1 MTARLALLGL
11 VVSAIVATH
20 AAAQETPF
28 LVASAERGVV
38 LRWVW
43 DEGPRPA
50 GYFVERRQG
59 AGGQWVRLTPRP
71 LTRSRDRTF
80 AQRELGPQ
88 YDRYAGL
95 LFPED
100 PRAERSDP
108 ETFRSLLLLSADVEP
123 GVARVLGLRYD
134 DADAISGTVYQYR
147 LIGLTASG
155 ERQLA
160 TSGAVVAGG
169 YRQSRGPGSLTAV
182 TAPRGAALRWAPGTQ
197 FSAYHVY
204 RAIRRDGSDARRLND
219 VPVILFSR
227 DEGEGATIE
236 ASAIF
241 FTDTAP
247 PRDTAFYAIAGIDA
261 FGRVSQRSTPV
272 TFVSRPVV
280 ALNAPVLVQ
289 SRVNRDTVIVTWQ
302 PPANGGV
309 TAYQV
314 WRAASDTGPFVRVG
328 QPLSA
333 SQREFRDPGRPS
345 RRLNWYRITAV
356 YGPGRESDP
365 STLAL
370 AEVPDLTP
378 PDVPDSIRSSA
389 DTGRISLNWR
399 PVAAGD
405 LRGYRVYRS
414 SLSNGAFALLS
425 STPQRSARFVD
436 TIRIKADHPF
446 YYRVTAVDS
455 AFNESAPS
463 VVTVVR
469 PPDVTAP
476 SAPRIAQVRALEG
489 AVAVSWLPNPEPD
502 LAGYR
507 VRTRIK
513 GETVWRDAGA
523 GLTATARGDTIG
535 GLAAG
540 RTYEFAVIA
549 IDDAGNSSLSSG
561 IVEKTIKRL
570 DLERPD
576 LRRVAVSDRGGKK
589 SVVISW
595 SVAASAVEV
604 IVLRREAGQAL
615 LPIASPSRTVREYV
629 DTTVRPGRRYEYV
642 VRARDAFGNAAESK
656 PREVD
661 IPAGGQQ

>member
-1 MTARLALLGL
+1 MTARLTLRTL
-11 VVSAIVATH
+11 VVSAI
-20 AAAQETPF
+20 AAAQVTAQETPF
-28 LVASAERGVV
+28 LVAPAERGVV

-59 AGGQWVRLTPRP
+59 AGGQWLRLTPRP
-71 LTRSRDRTF
+71 LTRSRDRAF
-80 AQRELGPQ
+80 AQRELGAQ

-134 DADAISGTVYQYR
+134 DVEAASGTVYQYR

-160 TSGAVVAGG
+160 ASDAVVAGG
-169 YRQSRGPGSLTAV
+169 YRQGRGPASLTAV
-182 TAPRGAALRWAPGTQ
+182 PAPRGAALRWAPMTQ

-204 RAIRRDGSDARRLND
+204 RALRREGSDARRLND
-219 VPVILFSR
+219 VPVILFTR
-227 DEGEGATIE
+227 DEGEGAAIE

-247 PRDTAFYAIAGIDA
+247 ARDTAFYSIAGIDA
-261 FGRVSQRSTPV
+261 FGRVSQRSTPAM
-272 TFVSRPVV
+272 FVFRPVV
-280 ALNAPVLVQ
+280 TLTAPVLVQ

-302 PPANGGV
+302 PPGDAGI

-314 WRAASDTGPFVRVG
+314 WRAASDTGPFLRIG
-328 QPLSA
+328 QALPA
-333 SQREFRDPGRPS
+333 SQREYRDPGRPS
-345 RRLNWYRITAV
+345 RRLNWYRVTAM

-378 PDVPDSIRSSA
+378 PEVPDSIRSSA
-389 DTGRISLNWR
+389 DTGRISLSWR
-399 PVAAGD
+399 PVAASD

-414 SLSNGAFALLS
+414 SVINGAFALLS
-425 STPQRSARFVD
+425 SMPQRSARFVD
-436 TIRIKADHPF
+436 TIRVKADHPF
-446 YYRVTAVDS
+446 YYRVTALDS

-463 VVTVVR
+463 AVTVVR
-469 PPDVTAP
+469 PPDVTPP
-476 SAPRIAQVRALEG
+476 SAPRIAQVRALAG
-489 AVAVSWLPNPEPD
+489 AIALSWMPNPEPD

-507 VRTRIK
+507 VRYRIK
-513 GETVWRDAGA
+513 GETTWRDAG
-523 GLTATARGDTIG
+523 TALPPTAKGDTIG

-540 RTYEFAVIA
+540 RSYELTVVA
-549 IDDAGNSSLSSG
+549 IDDAGNTSPPAAS
-561 IVEKTIKRL
+561 VEKSLRRVE
-570 DLERPD
+570 LERPD
-576 LRRVAVSDRGGKK
+576 LRRVAVAERAGRK

-595 SVAASAVEV
+595 SAAADVVEV
-604 IVLRREAGQAL
+604 IILRREPDQPL
-615 LPIASPSRTVREYV
+615 LPIASPPKSAREYV

-642 VRARDAFGNAAESK
+642 VRARDAFGNASES
-656 PREVD
+656 RLRQVE
-661 IPAGGQQ
+661 IPAGG